1 MAVPVAPQPGGE
13 LERIEIELLLE
24 AIDRHYGFDFRGYA
38 LGSLRRR
45 LWRAASEEGV
55 KSISGLQE
63 KVLHDPEAMERLLA
77 AALGERHDD
86 VPRPEF
92 YAAFREHVVPLLRTY
107 PFIRVW
113 NAGCSTG
120 EETYSLAIL
129 LEEEGL
135 YERSR
140 IYATDFNADVLSRAQ
155 AGEFPL
161 DRMQEYTQNYQRAGG
176 TSDFSAYYSVEG
188 GFAKLDERLSEH
200 VVFAQHNLASDRS
213 FNEFNVVL
221 CRNVLIYFGRDLQR
235 RVHRLFYDSLA
246 RFGVLGLGQKET
258 LRFTDLEDRYEELD
272 PRREAL
278 PEGRLMPFELIA
290 MGASWGGM
298 RALAPMLEP
307 LPEDF
312 EIPVVIAQHRP
323 GAGRDEL
330 LEQVLGAQHE
340 ARGRRRQR
348 QGARCNP
355 GRVYVAPADYHLI
368 VEPGHL
374 ALSTDDYVQF
384 SRPSIDVLFESA
396 ADAYGERAVGV
407 LLTGVNEDGAD
418 GPRRG

>member
-45 LWRAASEEGV
+45 LWRTAAEEGAR
-55 KSISGLQE
+55 SISGLQE
-63 KVLHDPEAMERLLA
+63 KVLHDPEAMERLLTS
-77 AALGERHDD
+77 LSVNVTTMFRD
-86 VPRPEF
+86 PTF
-92 YAAFREHVVPLLRTY
+92 YVAFREHVVPLLRTY

-135 YERSR
+135 YDRAR
-140 IYATDFNADVLSRAQ
+140 IYATDFNADVVARAR
-155 AGEFPL
+155 AGELPL
-161 DRMQEYTQNYQRAGG
+161 ERMQEYTQNYQRAGG
-176 TSDFSAYYSVEG
+176 TRDFSAYYSVET
-188 GFAKLDERLSEH
+188 GFARLAERLSEH

-258 LRFTDLEDRYEELD
+258 LRFTGLEDRYEELD
-272 PRREAL
+272 PRE
-278 PEGRLMPFELIA
+278 RLY
-290 MGASWGGM
+290 
-298 RALAPMLEP
+298 
-307 LPEDF
+307 
-312 EIPVVIAQHRP
+312 
-323 GAGRDEL
+323 
-330 LEQVLGAQHE
+330 
-340 ARGRRRQR
+340 RR
-348 QGARCNP
+348 
-355 GRVYVAPADYHLI
+355 
-368 VEPGHL
+368 
-374 ALSTDDYVQF
+374 
-384 SRPSIDVLFESA
+384 
-396 ADAYGERAVGV
+396 VG
-407 LLTGVNEDGAD
+407 
-418 GPRRG
+418 